1 MFELGHLKA
10 ITYTK
15 SAFKVK
21 RKRDDNIETQK
32 TRASR

>member
-1 MFELGHLKA
+1 MFELEYLKA